1 VCRDSGSSLSWASS
15 PLLKIEQH
23 KLVLNKNLGLSVGFE
38 GEVGL
43 PPCRAR
49 SQVSVRPSI
58 CYSMEA
64 ESRGG
69 G

>member
-1 VCRDSGSSLSWASS
+1 
-15 PLLKIEQH
+15 
-23 KLVLNKNLGLSVGFE
+23 VLNKNLGLSVGFE

-43 PPCRAR
+43 PPCRVR
-49 SQVSVRPSI
+49 SQVSVRPGI
-58 CYSMEA
+58 GYIIVA

>member
-1 VCRDSGSSLSWASS
+1 
-15 PLLKIEQH
+15 
-23 KLVLNKNLGLSVGFE
+23 VLDKNLGLSVGFE

-43 PPCRAR
+43 PSCKGR
-49 SQVSVRPSI
+49 SQELCVRLGIGYSI
-58 CYSMEA
+58 VV